1 MEKNLYL
8 TRLKLAQS
16 EASHKKSYTS
26 RKGKY
31 ATTCTSLFL
40 QGKSIL
46 RTF

>member
-8 TRLKLAQS
+8 TRQKLAQS

-31 ATTCTSLFL
+31 ML
-40 QGKSIL
+40 QHVPLYFYKESQS
-46 RTF
+46 